1 MKHPLAEQ
9 IMVSVPNGY
18 NPWNPTTMQITE
30 FPFTSEDPNL
40 GYQIGSKR
48 PSLWLDLVPA
58 LHHLG
63 IDGQFLTKSFRE
75 ITFVLNFSRGF
86 IQERAFQK
94 EQGKPVG
101 ETHLYFG
108 CRHKDKDFIYR
119 EELEKYVDEGVLNLH
134 TAFSRD
140 QVEKVYVTH
149 KLREDMDHLWEMI
162 GE

>member
-1 MKHPLAEQ
+1 
-9 IMVSVPNGY
+9 MVFFFY
-18 NPWNPTTMQITE
+18 
-30 FPFTSEDPNL
+30 FF
-40 GYQIGSKR
+40 
-48 PSLWLDLVPA
+48 
-58 LHHLG
+58 
-63 IDGQFLTKSFRE
+63 
-75 ITFVLNFSRGF
+75 RGF

-149 KLREDMDHLWEMI
+149 KLREDMEHLWEMI

>member
-1 MKHPLAEQ
+1 MKHPPAEQ
-9 IMVSVPNGY
+9 IMAFVPNGY
-18 NPWNPTTMQITE
+18 NLWNPTTMQITE
-30 FPFTSEDPNL
+30 FPYTSDDPNL
-40 GYQIGSKR
+40 GYQIGSKP

-58 LHHLG
+58 LLHLG
-63 IDGQFLTKSFRE
+63 IGKILKKKIPWNHISF
-75 ITFVLNFSRGF
+75 NFFRGF

-162 GE
+162 GD

>member
-1 MKHPLAEQ
+1 MKLLPAEQ
-9 IMVSVPNGY
+9 TMAFVPNGY

-30 FPFTSEDPNL
+30 FPFTSDDPNL
-40 GYQIGSKR
+40 GYQIGSKP

-58 LHHLG
+58 LLHLG
-63 IDGQFLTKSFRE
+63 IGETFLAKKFRK
-75 ITFVLNFSRGF
+75 IILFYFFRGF

-140 QVEKVYVTH
+140 QVEKIYVTH

>member
-1 MKHPLAEQ
+1 MAF
-9 IMVSVPNGY
+9 VPNGY

-40 GYQIGSKR
+40 GYPIGSKR
-48 PSLWLDLVPA
+48 PSLWLDLV
-58 LHHLG
+58 LVLLHLG
-63 IDGQFLTKSFRE
+63 IGETFLAKKFRK
-75 ITFVLNFSRGF
+75 IILFYFFRGF